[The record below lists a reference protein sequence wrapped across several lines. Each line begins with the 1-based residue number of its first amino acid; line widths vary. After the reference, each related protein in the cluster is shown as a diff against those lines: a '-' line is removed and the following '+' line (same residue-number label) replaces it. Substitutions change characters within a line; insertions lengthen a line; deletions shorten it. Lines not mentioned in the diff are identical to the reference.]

1 MKSINKTIKD
11 NRIKTHQAVCG
22 SLKPRMNAV
31 GTRWRIAA
39 RIRLANSWATK
50 NPKKT
55 FGYVVGTLLM
65 VLLVDV
71 AFTGARAEMNNPEL
85 ARIANVEPIFN
96 GFRTIQANKEAHR
109 KTILELTSQGQ
120 SIRQELDSMIRIPV
134 KSHAD
139 SIGIIKRYNSLENI
153 VKSLKQNDTN
163 D

>member
-22 SLKPRMNAV
+22 WLKPRMNAV

-163 D
+163 E

>member
-22 SLKPRMNAV
+22 WLKPRMYAV

-153 VKSLKQNDTN
+153 AKSLKQNDTN